1 MSIYRICKDIERKT
15 MSPAKKAMAK
25 NDYFAFYVGR
35 PLSYLLTVPF
45 VKTNIT
51 PNQISYL
58 SIIPLIVGF
67 IIMIFTTDFVV
78 LLLAWFLFF
87 LWNLLDGVDGNLV
100 RYREQYSKDGSV
112 VDAMA
117 GYVAMVLTYFGAGI
131 VAAHLN
137 DSDIYIILGALSGIS
152 LIFPRLVMHKYINTV
167 AQDESVSSIKDKSDF
182 NTIKILA
189 LNMTSIT
196 GIPQVLLLLTIL
208 TNQWVLFTL
217 VYFTINFL
225 LMIFSLYSL
234 FKKENV

>member
-87 LWNLLDGVDGNLV
+87 LWNLLDGVDGNLA

-225 LMIFSLYSL
+225 LMIFFLYSL

>member
-1 MSIYRICKDIERKT
+1 

-87 LWNLLDGVDGNLV
+87 LWNLLDGVDGNLA

-131 VAAHLN
+131 VAAHLT

-182 NTIKILA
+182 NTIKMLA

>member
-1 MSIYRICKDIERKT
+1 MSIYKLCKDIERKT

-87 LWNLLDGVDGNLV
+87 LWNLLDGVDGNLA

-131 VAAHLN
+131 VAAHLT
-137 DSDIYIILGALSGIS
+137 DSDIYIILGALSGFS

-167 AQDESVSSIKDKSDF
+167 VQDESVSSIKDKSDF

>member
-1 MSIYRICKDIERKT
+1 MSIYKLCKDIERKT

-87 LWNLLDGVDGNLV
+87 LWNLLDGVDGNLA

-131 VAAHLN
+131 VAAHLT

-167 AQDESVSSIKDKSDF
+167 AQDESMSSIKDKSDF

>member
-1 MSIYRICKDIERKT
+1 MSIYKLCKDIERKT

-87 LWNLLDGVDGNLV
+87 LWNLLDGVDGNLA

-131 VAAHLN
+131 VAAHLT

-182 NTIKILA
+182 NTIKIRA

>member
-1 MSIYRICKDIERKT
+1 MSIYKLCKDIERKT

-87 LWNLLDGVDGNLV
+87 LWNLLDGVDGNLA

-112 VDAMA
+112 VDAMT

>member
-1 MSIYRICKDIERKT
+1 MSIYKLCKDIERKT

-87 LWNLLDGVDGNLV
+87 LWNLLDGVDGNLA

-117 GYVAMVLTYFGAGI
+117 GYVAMVLTYFGVGI
-131 VAAHLN
+131 VAAHLT
-137 DSDIYIILGALSGIS
+137 DSDIYIILGALSGFS

>member
-1 MSIYRICKDIERKT
+1 MSIYKLYKDIERKT

-87 LWNLLDGVDGNLV
+87 LWNLLDGVDGNLA

-131 VAAHLN
+131 VAAHLT

>member
-1 MSIYRICKDIERKT
+1 MSIYKLCKDIERKT

-87 LWNLLDGVDGNLV
+87 LWNLLDGVDGNLA
-100 RYREQYSKDGSV
+100 RYRGQYSKDGSV

-131 VAAHLN
+131 VAAHLT

>member
-1 MSIYRICKDIERKT
+1 MSIYKLCKDIERKT

-87 LWNLLDGVDGNLV
+87 LWNLLDGVDGNLA

-131 VAAHLN
+131 VATHLN

>member
-1 MSIYRICKDIERKT
+1 
-15 MSPAKKAMAK
+15 MAK

-87 LWNLLDGVDGNLV
+87 MELTRWSRWELSQISGAIL
-100 RYREQYSKDGSV
+100 KDGSV

-208 TNQWVLFTL
+208 TNQWVL
-217 VYFTINFL
+217 L
-225 LMIFSLYSL
+225 L
-234 FKKENV
+234 

>member
-1 MSIYRICKDIERKT
+1 

-87 LWNLLDGVDGNLV
+87 LWNLLDGVDGNLA

>member
-87 LWNLLDGVDGNLV
+87 LWNLLDGVDGNLA

-131 VAAHLN
+131 VATHLN

>member
-87 LWNLLDGVDGNLV
+87 LWNLLDGVDGNLA

-208 TNQWVLFTL
+208 TNQWILFTL

>member
-35 PLSYLLTVPF
+35 PLSYILTVPF

-87 LWNLLDGVDGNLV
+87 LWNLLDGVDGNLA

-208 TNQWVLFTL
+208 TNQWILFTL

>member
-87 LWNLLDGVDGNLV
+87 LWNLLDGVDGNLA

-152 LIFPRLVMHKYINTV
+152 LIFPRLVMYKYINTV

>member
-1 MSIYRICKDIERKT
+1 MSIYKLCKDIERKT

-87 LWNLLDGVDGNLV
+87 LWNLLDGVDGNLA

-131 VAAHLN
+131 VAAHLT

-152 LIFPRLVMHKYINTV
+152 LIFSRLVMHKYINTV

>member
-1 MSIYRICKDIERKT
+1 MSIYKLCKDIERKT

-78 LLLAWFLFF
+78 LLLVWFLFF
-87 LWNLLDGVDGNLV
+87 LWNLLDGVDGNLA

-131 VAAHLN
+131 VAAHLT

>member
-87 LWNLLDGVDGNLV
+87 LWNLLDGVDGNLA

-131 VAAHLN
+131 VAAHLT

-182 NTIKILA
+182 NTIKMLA

>member
-78 LLLAWFLFF
+78 YYWHGFYFF
-87 LWNLLDGVDGNLV
+87 YG
-100 RYREQYSKDGSV
+100 
-112 VDAMA
+112 
-117 GYVAMVLTYFGAGI
+117 TY
-131 VAAHLN
+131 
-137 DSDIYIILGALSGIS
+137 
-152 LIFPRLVMHKYINTV
+152 
-167 AQDESVSSIKDKSDF
+167 
-182 NTIKILA
+182 
-189 LNMTSIT
+189 
-196 GIPQVLLLLTIL
+196 
-208 TNQWVLFTL
+208 
-217 VYFTINFL
+217 
-225 LMIFSLYSL
+225 
-234 FKKENV
+234 

>member
-1 MSIYRICKDIERKT
+1 MSIYKLCKDIERKT

-87 LWNLLDGVDGNLV
+87 LWNLLDGVDGNLA

-117 GYVAMVLTYFGAGI
+117 GYVAMVLTYVGAGI

>member
-1 MSIYRICKDIERKT
+1 MSIYKLCKDIERKT

-87 LWNLLDGVDGNLV
+87 LWNLLDGVDGNLA

-152 LIFPRLVMHKYINTV
+152 LIFPRLVMHKYINAV

>member
-67 IIMIFTTDFVV
+67 IIMIFTTDFIV

-87 LWNLLDGVDGNLV
+87 LWNLLDGVDGNLA

>member
-67 IIMIFTTDFVV
+67 IIMILTTDFVV

-87 LWNLLDGVDGNLV
+87 LWNLLDGVDGNLA

>member
-87 LWNLLDGVDGNLV
+87 LWNLLDGVDGNLA

-196 GIPQVLLLLTIL
+196 GISQVLLLLTIL

>member
-1 MSIYRICKDIERKT
+1 MSIYKLCKDIERKT

-67 IIMIFTTDFVV
+67 IIKIFTTDFVV

-87 LWNLLDGVDGNLV
+87 LWNLLDGVDGNLA

-131 VAAHLN
+131 VAAHLT

>member
-87 LWNLLDGVDGNLV
+87 LWNLLDGVDGNLA

-217 VYFTINFL
+217 VYFTVNFL

>member
-1 MSIYRICKDIERKT
+1 M
-15 MSPAKKAMAK
+15 
-25 NDYFAFYVGR
+25 
-35 PLSYLLTVPF
+35 
-45 VKTNIT
+45 
-51 PNQISYL
+51 
-58 SIIPLIVGF
+58 
-67 IIMIFTTDFVV
+67 
-78 LLLAWFLFF
+78 AWFLFF
-87 LWNLLDGVDGNLV
+87 LWNLLDGVDGNLA

>member
-1 MSIYRICKDIERKT
+1 MSIYRICKDIERKA

-87 LWNLLDGVDGNLV
+87 LWNLLDGVDGNLA

>member
-1 MSIYRICKDIERKT
+1 
-15 MSPAKKAMAK
+15 
-25 NDYFAFYVGR
+25 AFYVGR

-87 LWNLLDGVDGNLV
+87 LWNLLDGVDGNLA

-131 VAAHLN
+131 VAAHLT

>member
-1 MSIYRICKDIERKT
+1 MSIYKLCKDIERKT

-87 LWNLLDGVDGNLV
+87 LWNLLDGVDGNLA

-225 LMIFSLYSL
+225 LMMFSLYSL

>member
-1 MSIYRICKDIERKT
+1 MSIYKLCKDIERKT

-87 LWNLLDGVDGNLV
+87 LWNLLDGVDGNLA

-131 VAAHLN
+131 VAAHLT
-137 DSDIYIILGALSGIS
+137 DSDIYIILGALSGIL

>member
-87 LWNLLDGVDGNLV
+87 LWNLLDGVDGNLA

-208 TNQWVLFTL
+208 TNQLVLFTL

>member
-1 MSIYRICKDIERKT
+1 MSIYKLCKDIERKT

-35 PLSYLLTVPF
+35 PLSCLLTVPF

-87 LWNLLDGVDGNLV
+87 LWNLLDGVDGNLA

>member
-1 MSIYRICKDIERKT
+1 MSIYKLCKDIERKT

-45 VKTNIT
+45 VKTNST

-87 LWNLLDGVDGNLV
+87 LWNLLDGVDGNLA

-131 VAAHLN
+131 VAAHLT

>member
-1 MSIYRICKDIERKT
+1 MSIYKLCKDIERKT

-35 PLSYLLTVPF
+35 PLSYLLTVSF

-87 LWNLLDGVDGNLV
+87 LWNLLDGVDGNLA

-131 VAAHLN
+131 VAAHLT

>member
-1 MSIYRICKDIERKT
+1 MSIYKLCKDIERKT

-87 LWNLLDGVDGNLV
+87 LWNLLDGVDGNLA

-131 VAAHLN
+131 VAAHLT

-208 TNQWVLFTL
+208 T
-217 VYFTINFL
+217 
-225 LMIFSLYSL
+225 
-234 FKKENV
+234 

>member
-1 MSIYRICKDIERKT
+1 

-67 IIMIFTTDFVV
+67 IIMILTTDFVV
-78 LLLAWFLFF
+78 LLLAWFIFF
-87 LWNLLDGVDGNLV
+87 LWNLLDGVDGNLA

-167 AQDESVSSIKDKSDF
+167 AQDESVSSVKDKSDL
-182 NTIKILA
+182 NTVRILA

>member
-87 LWNLLDGVDGNLV
+87 LWNLLDGVDGNLA

-182 NTIKILA
+182 NIIKILA